1 MNDGYGLGSEGY
13 GLGKSS
19 EGIGYAK
26 EGWDGKVIPTEPN
39 ALSDYLK
46 GISL

>member
-1 MNDGYGLGSEGY
+1 MKDVYVISKPTTL
-13 GLGKSS
+13 
-19 EGIGYAK
+19 AK
-26 EGWDGKVIPTEPN
+26 ECCDIKTINESWNGKIIPTHQN

>member
-1 MNDGYGLGSEGY
+1 MKDVYVISKPTTL
-13 GLGKSS
+13 
-19 EGIGYAK
+19 AK
-26 EGWDGKVIPTEPN
+26 EVCDFKTLNESWDGKIIPTEPN

>member
-1 MNDGYGLGSEGY
+1 MKEGY
-13 GLGKSS
+13 GLGKTL
-19 EGIGYAK
+19 
-26 EGWDGKVIPTEPN
+26 EGWDWKSIPTEPN

>member
-1 MNDGYGLGSEGY
+1 MKDGYGIGKIAWS
-13 GLGKSS
+13 GKSS

-26 EGWDGKVIPTEPN
+26 EGWDLKLIPTEPN
-39 ALSDYLK
+39 KLSDYLK

>member
-1 MNDGYGLGSEGY
+1 MKEGY
-13 GLGKSS
+13 GLGKQLES
-19 EGIGYAK
+19 
-26 EGWDGKVIPTEPN
+26 WDGKIIPTEPN